1 MNVTG
6 VGATP
11 PPQPVP
17 PIAPATAAASTE
29 AEPGPREGEPGS
41 GRGRRPGDRRSEV
54 ALPEAPPLRM
64 LTITEMRVMLGQLP
78 ASAALRSPHGEVEV
92 REAYS

>member
-17 PIAPATAAASTE
+17 PIAPATPAAST
-29 AEPGPREGEPGS
+29 APDPGPREGAPGN
-41 GRGRRPGDRRSEV
+41 GRGRRPGERPAAV
-54 ALPEAPPLRM
+54 TLPEAPPLRM

-78 ASAALRSPHGEVEV
+78 ASAALRNPHGDVEV
-92 REAYS
+92 RATYS

>member
-17 PIAPATAAASTE
+17 PIAPTTPATGP
-29 AEPGPREGEPGS
+29 EPGPREGEPGS
-41 GRGRRPGDRRSEV
+41 GRGRRPGDRRAEV

-78 ASAALRSPHGEVEV
+78 ASAALRSPHGQVEV

>member
-17 PIAPATAAASTE
+17 PVPPAAAVGST
-29 AEPGPREGEPGS
+29 APDPGSREGEPGS
-41 GRGRRPGDRRSEV
+41 GRGRRPGERRAEV
-54 ALPEAPPLRM
+54 TLPDAPPLRM

-78 ASAALRSPHGEVEV
+78 ASAALRSAHGQVEV
-92 REAYS
+92 RDTYS

>member
-11 PPQPVP
+11 PPPPVP
-17 PIAPATAAASTE
+17 PIAPATAVAST
-29 AEPGPREGEPGS
+29 APDPGSREGQPGT
-41 GRGRRPGDRRSEV
+41 GRGRRPGERPAEV
-54 ALPEAPPLRM
+54 SLPEAPPLRM

-78 ASAALRSPHGEVEV
+78 ASAALRIPHGQVEV
-92 REAYS
+92 GDTYS